1 MNTQREESISSLS
14 NQGGEVPLE
23 VHAYLEQHKIEPT
36 LTKAFNDV
44 MRLLPID
51 PFSEICSIL
60 KSESKDIFSINS
72 ISIKEQ
78 IIEDFK
84 TIPSFEISMTYKGAT
99 RTVLTYP
106 IPFSSLAYEKY
117 TESNEELNKTFN
129 EIFSEDV
136 KNLDFEDPNKFDENL
151 VNLMMKKNK
160 ETDVM
165 ALSLSNTISL
175 MIYKSTALMKNMSLS
190 EYIKENK
197 SNLIFKNGNKKNG
210 KSPNLGFCIF
220 KTGKNMNSKIK
231 YERFL
236 IMVNNEI
243 FDDKSIDKKK
253 IIIEL
258 YIKMHE
264 IIRKTLTAG
273 KAGENGM
280 KTNNEGSF
288 TPPSDKYEDVLKLME
303 GFIKDTNAAMDNKNI
318 VSLGI
323 DFNADNFYN
332 PKDNTYDTEGA
343 KKPLDNVQLI
353 ETYLKLITDHPS
365 LTYLEEPLAYED
377 EDGWSQLIEKLKDKP
392 NINIVKKVDIYKK
405 DPEPKIANTDPN
417 QVPSE
422 KKEEKELKKEES
434 KEKVNKSKKPST
446 KKKKKNLEPVKSDE
460 PQIKTE
466 ENFKK
471 EKPKIGLYSYRLR
484 EANVISHLF
493 ANILKL
499 KEANPNMGAVI
510 YENDIESN
518 QSGII
523 NLGMALNCDYIIL
536 NGVNMSDQKITKIK
550 AYVEELESI
559 SKEENVEGN
568 NEVTNEENKEE
579 KKEENKEEE
588 NKENVQENKKEEEV
602 LNNDEKNKTNSKNS
616 NKNSKES
623 INNK

>member
-175 MIYKSTALMKNMSLS
+175 MIYISTALMKNMTLS

>member
-175 MIYKSTALMKNMSLS
+175 MIYISTALMKNMSLS

-602 LNNDEKNKTNSKNS
+602 LNNDEKNKTKSKK
-616 NKNSKES
+616 KN
-623 INNK
+623 

>member
-1 MNTQREESISSLS
+1 
-14 NQGGEVPLE
+14 
-23 VHAYLEQHKIEPT
+23 
-36 LTKAFNDV
+36 
-44 MRLLPID
+44 
-51 PFSEICSIL
+51 
-60 KSESKDIFSINS
+60 
-72 ISIKEQ
+72 
-78 IIEDFK
+78 
-84 TIPSFEISMTYKGAT
+84 
-99 RTVLTYP
+99 
-106 IPFSSLAYEKY
+106 
-117 TESNEELNKTFN
+117 
-129 EIFSEDV
+129 
-136 KNLDFEDPNKFDENL
+136 
-151 VNLMMKKNK
+151 
-160 ETDVM
+160 
-165 ALSLSNTISL
+165 
-175 MIYKSTALMKNMSLS
+175 
-190 EYIKENK
+190 
-197 SNLIFKNGNKKNG
+197 
-210 KSPNLGFCIF
+210 
-220 KTGKNMNSKIK
+220 MNSKIK

-303 GFIKDTNAAMDNKNI
+303 GFIKDINAAMDNKNI

-343 KKPLDNVQLI
+343 KKPLDNISLI
-353 ETYLKLITDHPS
+353 ETYLKLIADHPS
-365 LTYLEEPLAYED
+365 LTYLEQPLSYDD

-392 NINIVKKVDIYKK
+392 NISIVKKVDIYKK

-417 QVPSE
+417 QVLPE
-422 KKEEKELKKEES
+422 KKEEKEIKKEES
-434 KEKVNKSKKPST
+434 KEKINKTTKKPSS
-446 KKKKKNLEPVKSDE
+446 KKKKKNLEPVKNDE

-499 KEANPNMGAVI
+499 KETNPNMGGVI

-568 NEVTNEENKEE
+568 NEATNEENKEE

>member
-175 MIYKSTALMKNMSLS
+175 MIYISTALMKNMSLS

-417 QVPSE
+417 QVSSE
-422 KKEEKELKKEES
+422 KKEEKELKNEES

>member
-14 NQGGEVPLE
+14 NQGGDVPLE

-175 MIYKSTALMKNMSLS
+175 MIYISTALMKNMSLS

-405 DPEPKIANTDPN
+405 NPEPKIANTDPN

-568 NEVTNEENKEE
+568 NEVSNEENKEE

>member
-323 DFNADNFYN
+323 DFNADNYYN